1 MAEIH
6 KITGLKLPKSGH
18 SVLVDTAKTWLNK
31 HPELNVHDVKNAK
44 DKKQCALLVTNLS
57 TTF

>member
-1 MAEIH
+1 MTEIH
-6 KITGLKLPKSGH
+6 KMANLKLSKSDH
-18 SVLVDTAKTWLNK
+18 SVLVNAAKAWLNK
-31 HPELNVHDVKNAK
+31 YPELNIHDVKNAE